1 MSRLFKYRSIMG
13 LILLSAALLL
23 VISHVSQTVEIISTL
38 WQAVYPLILGLCIA
52 FVMHIIV
59 ERVEKLYFPHS
70 THSFVLKTRRAFSII
85 TAFIL
90 VVLTLSF
97 VLWMVVPQT
106 VHSLT
111 LAVTSLPQV
120 YTQAYEQLS
129 DFVEHFAPA
138 GVGIVTNNL
147 SEESIMANISAYGL
161 AWISKFASKLS
172 TAVNV
177 VVDWFVGLF
186 FAIYIL
192 ANKESLNWEITE
204 LLTAYVSEEKRQ
216 RLYHVLEVLRTTF
229 SQFFI
234 GQFLDSMVL
243 GLMVGLGMAAFQL
256 PYAVNI
262 GCVIGIT
269 ALIPI
274 LGAYIGGSI
283 GVIMLFVESP
293 WQAGI
298 FLIILV
304 VMQQIEG
311 NFIYPKLVGSSVG
324 LPGIWVFATV
334 ILGGNLFGIIGM
346 LLGVPLG
353 AAAYKLLQEDVHLRL
368 YGQKEDDIS

>member
-1 MSRLFKYRSIMG
+1 MSQFFKYKSTVG
-13 LILLSAALLL
+13 LILLSAVLLL
-23 VISHVSQTVEIISTL
+23 IITHVGETVELFTSL
-38 WQAVYPLILGLCIA
+38 WHAIYPLILGLCIA

-59 ERVEKLYFPHS
+59 EGVEKLYFPRS
-70 THSFVLKTRRAFSII
+70 SHSFVIKTRRPFSIL

-90 VVLTLSF
+90 VVFTLGF

-120 YTQAYEQLS
+120 YTQAYEYLS
-129 DFVEHFAPA
+129 DLVMQFSPA
-138 GVGIVTNNL
+138 SVGIVTNNL

-177 VVDWFVGLF
+177 VFDWFVGLF

-192 ANKESLNWEITE
+192 VNKESLNWELTE
-204 LLTAYVSEEKRQ
+204 LFTAYVAEEKRA
-216 RLYHVLEVLRTTF
+216 RFYHVLEVLRTTF

-243 GLMVGLGMAAFQL
+243 GLMVGIGMAVFQL

-262 GCVIGIT
+262 ACVIGIT

-283 GVIMLFVESP
+283 GIIMLFVESP

-298 FLIILV
+298 FLVILV

-334 ILGGNLFGIIGM
+334 ILGGNLFGVLGM

-353 AAAYKLLQEDVHLRL
+353 AAFYKLVQEDVSRRL
-368 YGQKEDDIS
+368 YHKGEDE

>member
-1 MSRLFKYRSIMG
+1 MSQFFKYKSTVG
-13 LILLSAALLL
+13 LILLSAVLLL
-23 VISHVSQTVEIISTL
+23 IITHVGETVELFTSL
-38 WQAVYPLILGLCIA
+38 WHAVYPLILGLCIA

-59 ERVEKLYFPHS
+59 ERVEKLYFPRS
-70 THSFVLKTRRAFSII
+70 SRSFVIKTRRPFSIL

-90 VVLTLSF
+90 VVFTLGF

-120 YTQAYEQLS
+120 YTQAYEYLS
-129 DFVEHFAPA
+129 DLVIQFSPA
-138 GVGIVTNNL
+138 SVGIVTNNL

-177 VVDWFVGLF
+177 VFDWFVGLF

-192 ANKESLNWEITE
+192 VNKESLNWELTE
-204 LLTAYVSEEKRQ
+204 LLMAYVAEEKREHF
-216 RLYHVLEVLRTTF
+216 YHVLEVLRTTF

-243 GLMVGLGMAAFQL
+243 GLMVGIGMAVFQL

-262 GCVIGIT
+262 ACVIGIT

-334 ILGGNLFGIIGM
+334 ILGGNLFGVLGM

-353 AAAYKLLQEDVHLRL
+353 AALYKLVQEDVSRRL
-368 YGQKEDDIS
+368 YHKGEDE